1 MATEGDFMYEKI
13 TCFSKKQKIIF
24 VTISVVV
31 ALAITITGILLATHG
46 KDDSQEADTHKVE
59 KTEDVKG
66 TEAEDAELEG
76 TEVELDEEDPQIVVV
91 EEKETKEEIGADVNI
106 SEVFDDNRTG
116 EITYGIDVSKY
127 QGTIDWK
134 KVADSGIDFAMI
146 RIGYRTLVDGKIV
159 ADSNAKFNMQEAQK
173 NGIKVGGYFFSTAIS
188 NEEAIAE
195 ANWVADYVAKYQI
208 TYPIA
213 YDCEGY
219 DKAGNRHY
227 GMTNTQRTDVA
238 LAFMERIAE
247 RGYSPLFYGAKSEM
261 ENDAKWE
268 MNRISS
274 IYSVWVAQYPASYS
288 QGMDSD
294 YNGSHIMWQYT
305 NRGTVP
311 GIKGSVD
318 MNIAYFGFAHTEAPK
333 DEQAPEDVGADVEA
347 LMNFTAV
354 NETVTAKEQ
363 TNLRDKPS
371 QGSDS
376 KVMHTLVNGDTA
388 TRTGVSNSGWS
399 RVVYNGKTYY
409 AVSSLLTTDL
419 GYKPPQ
425 EEPDDGIETEFTT
438 VNEQVTPKEVVNLRL
453 KPSVNDDIAPVVVQ
467 IKKGDIVTRTGIN
480 TELGWSRVVYN
491 GQTLYCI
498 SSYLMLVE

>member
-1 MATEGDFMYEKI
+1 MTSEGDFMYEKI
-13 TCFSKKQKIIF
+13 TRFNKKQKIVFAIIAA
-24 VTISVVV
+24 VIVLAV
-31 ALAITITGILLATHG
+31 AITGILLASKR
-46 KDDSQEADTHKVE
+46 KDDSKETDNNKIEKVE
-59 KTEDVKG
+59 EE
-66 TEAEDAELEG
+66 EAEEVEQ
-76 TEVELDEEDPQIVVV
+76 TEVELDEEDPQSVVI
-91 EEKETKEEIGADVNI
+91 EEEETKEEIGAVIDA
-106 SEVFDDNRTG
+106 SDVFDDNRTG

-134 KVADSGIDFAMI
+134 KVADSGVDFAMI
-146 RIGYRTLVDGKIV
+146 RIGYRTLIDGKIV
-159 ADSNAKFNMQEAQK
+159 ADSNAKYNMQEAQK
-173 NGIKVGGYFFSTAIS
+173 NGIKVGGYFFSTAVS
-188 NEEAIAE
+188 NAEAVEE

-219 DKAGNRHY
+219 DKVGNRHY

-238 LAFMERIAE
+238 LAFMGRIAE

-288 QGMDSD
+288 HGMDSN

-311 GIKGSVD
+311 GIKGNVD
-318 MNIAYFGFAHTEAPK
+318 MNIAYFGYAYTEDAK
-333 DEQAPEDVGADVEA
+333 DSEAPEDAKADVEA
-347 LMNFTAV
+347 LMNFTSV
-354 NETVTAKEQ
+354 NETVTAKEK

-376 KVMHTLVNGDTA
+376 TVMHTLVNGDTA

-409 AVSSLLTTDL
+409 AVSSYLTTDL

-425 EEPDDGIETEFTT
+425 EEPDDGIETEFTA
-438 VNEQVTPKEVVNLRL
+438 VNEQVTAKEAVNLRTL
-453 KPSVNDDIAPVVVQ
+453 PSVTNEESQVVVQ
-467 IKKGDIVTRTGIN
+467 IKNGDVVTRTGIN

-491 GQTLYCI
+491 GQTLYCV
-498 SSYLMLVE
+498 SSYLMPVEEETT